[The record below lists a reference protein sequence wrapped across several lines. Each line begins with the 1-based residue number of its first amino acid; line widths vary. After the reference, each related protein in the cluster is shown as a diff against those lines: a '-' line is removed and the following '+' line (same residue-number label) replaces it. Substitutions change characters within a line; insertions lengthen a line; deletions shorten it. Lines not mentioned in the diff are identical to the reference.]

1 MLITEEIMKYEEIK
15 MDYSMD
21 PGLRWL
27 AIPSHVKQI
36 HKDPPALHTIK
47 DHLTTYQNIC
57 ISIM

>member
-27 AIPSHVKQI
+27 AIPSHTCQ
-36 HKDPPALHTIK
+36 TN
-47 DHLTTYQNIC
+47 T
-57 ISIM
+57 